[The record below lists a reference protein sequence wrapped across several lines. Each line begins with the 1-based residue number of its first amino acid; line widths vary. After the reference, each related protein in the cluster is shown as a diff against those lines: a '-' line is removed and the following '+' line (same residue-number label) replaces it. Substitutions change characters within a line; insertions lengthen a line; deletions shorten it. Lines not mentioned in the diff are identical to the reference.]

1 LGGAFSIVPRTYKKE
16 ANHFVRQDISLPSPE
31 PAQVTSPFLHSINV
45 SLAPVS
51 TFLSRKAL
59 VSNVSDLALFAIRI
73 QDHYAQ
79 CDHSYRL
86 VRFFSSILPLSLL
99 IITLSFSRM
108 KWFSIIPTA
117 ALVYVC

>member
-1 LGGAFSIVPRTYKKE
+1 MCRW
-16 ANHFVRQDISLPSPE
+16 RQSV
-31 PAQVTSPFLHSINV
+31 Q
-45 SLAPVS
+45 
-51 TFLSRKAL
+51 FLSRRAPI
-59 VSNVSDLALFAIRI
+59 SNASNLALCATRI

-86 VRFFSSILPLSLL
+86 VRLFLSILPLSLL
-99 IITLSFSRM
+99 IITFPFSRM